1 MPKMTRNKV
10 KILEP
15 DRFSQLAVD
24 NLSQFYDVDTSG
36 DALCEDTT
44 VEVLFVRLAYQID
57 RELLVLYPNLK
68 FVVSPTT
75 GQDHVNVEYL
85 EQNGIRLLS
94 LKGEFEF
101 LATIPATAEFTW
113 GLLLSLTRNIPS
125 SLKHVESG
133 GWDRD
138 LFRGHDIFGKTIS
151 FVGYGR
157 IAKLMT
163 RFALA
168 FGMKVNAY
176 DPYVSSF
183 PENVNGF
190 DDVFEMLTQT
200 DILSVNAALTE
211 ETIDLI
217 TATHFDSL
225 PNHALVLNTSRGDIV
240 NGESLLN
247 ALESDKIAA
256 AAIDVVPGE
265 RESVSDIKKRLID
278 FAANSDRLLISPH
291 LAGATYESMAM
302 TEEFMAYKLLKN
314 SGNLVV

>member
-1 MPKMTRNKV
+1 MTRNKV

-24 NLSQFYDVDTSG
+24 NLSQFYDVDASG
-36 DALCEDTT
+36 EAPCEDAT

-57 RELLVLYPNLK
+57 RELLALYPNLK

-75 GQDHVNVEYL
+75 GQDHVDVEYL
-85 EQNGIRLLS
+85 EQNDIRLLS

-125 SLKHVESG
+125 SLRHVESG

-138 LFRGHDIFGKTIS
+138 LFRGQDIFGKTIS
-151 FVGYGR
+151 FIGYGR

-183 PENVNGF
+183 PENVNGY

-200 DILSVNAALTE
+200 DILSVNAALTD
-211 ETIDLI
+211 ETVDLV
-217 TATHFDSL
+217 TAAHFDSL
-225 PNHALVLNTSRGDIV
+225 PNHALLLNTSRGDIV

-247 ALESDKIAA
+247 ALESNQIAA
-256 AAIDVVPGE
+256 AAIDVVAGE
-265 RESVSDIKKRLID
+265 RESDSDIKKRLID
-278 FAANSDRLLISPH
+278 YAANSDRLLISPH

-302 TEEFMAYKLLKN
+302 TEEFMADKLLKN
-314 SGNLVV
+314 SGNLAA

>member
-15 DRFSQLAVD
+15 DRFSQLAVE
-24 NLSQFYDVDTSG
+24 NLKQFYDVDASG
-36 DALCEDTT
+36 DAPSKDPS
-44 VEVLFVRLAYQID
+44 VEVMFVRLAYQID
-57 RELLVLYPNLK
+57 QELLELYPNLK

-75 GQDHVNVEYL
+75 GQDHVDIEYVEK
-85 EQNGIRLLS
+85 NGIRLLS

-138 LFRGHDIFGKTIS
+138 LFRGNDIFGKTIS

-176 DPYVSSF
+176 DPYVCSF
-183 PENVNGF
+183 PENVVGYE
-190 DDVFEMLTQT
+190 DVFEMLAQT

-217 TATHFDSL
+217 TDAHFECL

-247 ALESDKIAA
+247 ALGSHQIAA
-256 AAIDVVPGE
+256 AAIDVVAGE
-265 RESVSDIKKRLID
+265 RESHSDIKKRLID
-278 FAANSDRLLISPH
+278 YAANTDRLLITPH

-302 TEEFMAYKLLKN
+302 TEEFMADKLLKN
-314 SGNLVV
+314 CGNLAA